1 MFSDKPVLT
10 GERVTLRPVGGRA
23 RRRPVRAGLRSRG
36 AAADRLPRRLRAGGV
51 AGAGAPRGL
60 GQADR
65 LDLAIEVGGDYVGE
79 VVLNELGEPNLSC
92 NLRIALIGDR
102 AFGRGYG
109 TEAITLALD
118 HAFRTTPLH
127 RVGLE
132 VFAFNDRARHVYE
145 KLGFVEEGQLRDA
158 LRWDG
163 EWYDSLVMSV
173 LRPDWQARSGLL

>member
-10 GERVTLRPVGGRA
+10 GERVTLRPVGA
-23 RRRPVRAGLRSRG
+23 EHADGLFALVS
-36 AAADRLPRRLRAGGV
+36 DPEVRRLTGSHAAFELEACRRWCATRA
-51 AGAGAPRGL
+51 

-65 LDLAIEVGGDYVGE
+65 LDLAIEAGGDYVGE
-79 VVLNELGEPNLSC
+79 VVLNELDEPNLSC
-92 NLRIALIGDR
+92 NLRIALIGAR

-145 KLGFVEEGQLRDA
+145 KLGFVEEGRLRDA